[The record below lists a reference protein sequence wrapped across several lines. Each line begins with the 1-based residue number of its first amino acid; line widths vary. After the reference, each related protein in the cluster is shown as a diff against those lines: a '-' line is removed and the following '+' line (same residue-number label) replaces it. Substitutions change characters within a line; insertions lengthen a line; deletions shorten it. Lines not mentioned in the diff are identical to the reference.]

1 MNNEPNEIQ
10 SSQSPTQNDSREKLA
25 DELDAIVQQNE
36 QSPDAYTTEPS
47 ITESQDTSEIASA
60 LFGSEYQPVDT
71 VLPIAEFVSQRVNT
85 YSERG
90 SDKSGRLIFEMGDK
104 SFSFKSILESPTYP
118 TQTKTHTTL
127 IGEPSL
133 VLEESGKDTHQI
145 YQSEVAKIT
154 PDKVDDK
161 EHYTV
166 DRSLKGILQLAQHIN
181 PTDSTIGVM
190 LTEISGGVYSDRAL
204 LLLDAIAATT
214 CMDEAG
220 NMGKIDPYGDAMVVL
235 ALSGDAAAQAQIS
248 SRVAKLH
255 EIDSVTT
262 SEETAK
268 IIDHNTKWPQK
279 DGEQENILS
288 LAQLSMAHTS
298 KFPPLR
304 DESGQIIIKTRFDAQ
319 GFSRASLHFTVNHL
333 VKAHLYGSWDESPF
347 VVVAPLKEML
357 EQNGKPRALGGIDS
371 WWLRNP
377 GQAVE
382 CPGAI
387 VIAPNTRE
395 GSPLLESSGDE
406 IRYKTKDY
414 SEQDIE
420 ELLTGMF
427 ASGTIAWSDLP
438 PDAQEAI
445 TEIDPEFKTATYHFN
460 SEYYNDERNKII
472 SAVNS
477 VYQNSIDTMNIEFC
491 YIAKQL
497 AFLEAL
503 RLQGAP
509 PAISH
514 QWDTSIEGSIKR
526 VARDLVVSP
535 RLHADSSEAYFE
547 SYYWKNIDF
556 DDAVFGIGKNL
567 DPQTRRAVLASGAMP
582 TRQTITEKFNDLG
595 F

>member
-10 SSQSPTQNDSREKLA
+10 PSQSPTENDIRDKLS
-25 DELDAIVQQNE
+25 DELDAIVQQKE
-36 QSPDAYTTEPS
+36 QSPDAYTAEPS
-47 ITESQDTSEIASA
+47 ITESQDASEIASA
-60 LFGSEYQPVDT
+60 LFGSEYQPIDT

-127 IGEPSL
+127 IGEPSS
-133 VLEESGKDTHQI
+133 VLEESGKDTHQQ

-190 LTEISGGVYSDRAL
+190 LSEISGGVYSDRAL

-220 NMGKIDPYGDAMVVL
+220 NMGKIDPYGDAMVIL

-255 EIDSVTT
+255 EIDSVTA

-387 VIAPNTRE
+387 VVAPNTRE

-460 SEYYNDERNKII
+460 SEYYTDERNKII

-497 AFLEAL
+497 AFLVAL

>member
-10 SSQSPTQNDSREKLA
+10 SSQSPTQHDSRDKLA
-25 DELDAIVQQNE
+25 DELDATVQRNE
-36 QSPDAYTTEPS
+36 QSPDAYTAEPS
-47 ITESQDTSEIASA
+47 IAESHDASEIASA

-118 TQTKTHTTL
+118 TQVRIHTTL
-127 IGEPSL
+127 IGEPSS
-133 VLEESGKDTHQI
+133 VLEESGKDTHQL
-145 YQSEVAKIT
+145 YQSEVSKIT

-166 DRSLKGILQLAQHIN
+166 DRSLKGILQLAQRIN
-181 PTDSTIGVM
+181 PTDATIGDM
-190 LTEISGGVYSDRAL
+190 LTEINGGVYSDRAL

-220 NMGKIDPYGDAMVVL
+220 NMGKIDPYGDAMIIL
-235 ALSGDAAAQAQIS
+235 ALSGDTAAQAQIS

-255 EIDSVTT
+255 EIDSVTA

-377 GQAVE
+377 GQPVE

-387 VIAPNTRE
+387 VVAPNTRE

-420 ELLTGMF
+420 ELLSGMF

-438 PDAQEAI
+438 PEAQEAI
-445 TEIDPEFKTATYHFN
+445 TEIDSEFKTATYHFN
-460 SEYYNDERNKII
+460 SEYYTDERNKII

>member
-1 MNNEPNEIQ
+1 MNTEPNETQ
-10 SSQSPTQNDSREKLA
+10 PSQSPTENDIRDKLS
-25 DELDAIVQQNE
+25 DELDAIVQQKE
-36 QSPDAYTTEPS
+36 QSPDAYTAEPS
-47 ITESQDTSEIASA
+47 ITESQDASEIASA
-60 LFGSEYQPVDT
+60 LFGSEYQPIDT

-118 TQTKTHTTL
+118 TQVRIHTTL
-127 IGEPSL
+127 IGEPSS
-133 VLEESGKDTHQI
+133 VLEESGKDTHQQ

-190 LTEISGGVYSDRAL
+190 LSEISGGVYSDRAL

-220 NMGKIDPYGDAMVVL
+220 NMGKIDPYGDAMVIL

-255 EIDSVTT
+255 EIDSVTA

-387 VIAPNTRE
+387 VVAPNTRE

-460 SEYYNDERNKII
+460 SEYYTDERNKII

>member
-1 MNNEPNEIQ
+1 MNNEPNETQ
-10 SSQSPTQNDSREKLA
+10 PSQSPAENDGRAKLA
-25 DELDAIVQQNE
+25 DELDAIVQQKE
-36 QSPDAYTTEPS
+36 QSPDSYTAESS
-47 ITESQDTSEIASA
+47 ITESHDASEIASA
-60 LFGSEYQPVDT
+60 LFESEYQPVDT

-118 TQTKTHTTL
+118 TQVRIHTTL
-127 IGEPSL
+127 IGEPSS
-133 VLEESGKDTHQI
+133 VLEESGKDTHQL
-145 YQSEVAKIT
+145 YQSEVSKIT

-166 DRSLKGILQLAQHIN
+166 DRSLKGILQLAQRIN
-181 PTDSTIGVM
+181 PTDATIGDM
-190 LTEISGGVYSDRAL
+190 LTEINGGVYSSRAL

-220 NMGKIDPYGDAMVVL
+220 NMGKIDPYGDAMIIL
-235 ALSGDAAAQAQIS
+235 ALSGDTATQAQIS

-255 EIDSVTT
+255 EIDSVTAN
-262 SEETAK
+262 EETAK

-347 VVVAPLKEML
+347 VVVAPLKGML

-377 GQAVE
+377 GQPVE

-387 VIAPNTRE
+387 VAAPNTRE

-420 ELLTGMF
+420 ELLSGMF

-438 PDAQEAI
+438 PEAREAI

-460 SEYYNDERNKII
+460 SEYYTDERNKII

>member
-1 MNNEPNEIQ
+1 MNNESNEIQ
-10 SSQSPTQNDSREKLA
+10 SSQSPTQNDSRDKLA
-25 DELDAIVQQNE
+25 DELDAIVQQKE
-36 QSPDAYTTEPS
+36 QSPDAYTAESS
-47 ITESQDTSEIASA
+47 ITESHDASEIASA

-118 TQTKTHTTL
+118 TQVRIHTTL
-127 IGEPSL
+127 IGETSS
-133 VLEESGKDTHQI
+133 VLEESGKDTHQL
-145 YQSEVAKIT
+145 YQSEVSKIT

-166 DRSLKGILQLAQHIN
+166 DRSLKGILQLAQRIN
-181 PTDSTIGVM
+181 PTDATIGDM
-190 LTEISGGVYSDRAL
+190 LTEINGGVYSSRAL

-220 NMGKIDPYGDAMVVL
+220 NMGKIDPYGDAMIIL
-235 ALSGDAAAQAQIS
+235 ALSGDTAAQAQIS
-248 SRVAKLH
+248 NRVAKLH
-255 EIDSVTT
+255 EIDSVTA

-377 GQAVE
+377 GQPVE

-387 VIAPNTRE
+387 VVAPNTRE

-420 ELLTGMF
+420 ELLSGMF

-438 PDAQEAI
+438 PEAQEAI

-460 SEYYNDERNKII
+460 SEYYTDERNKII

>member
-1 MNNEPNEIQ
+1 MNNESNEIR
-10 SSQSPTQNDSREKLA
+10 SSQSPTQNDSRDKLA
-25 DELDAIVQQNE
+25 DDLDAIVQQKE

-71 VLPIAEFVSQRVNT
+71 VLPIAEFVSQRVKT

-90 SDKSGRLIFEMGDK
+90 SDQSGRLIFEMGDK

-127 IGEPSL
+127 IGEPSS
-133 VLEESGKDTHQI
+133 VLEESGKDTHQQ

-154 PDKVDDK
+154 PGKVDDK

-190 LTEISGGVYSDRAL
+190 LSEISGGVYSDRAL

-220 NMGKIDPYGDAMVVL
+220 NMGKLDPYGDAMITL

-255 EIDSVTT
+255 EIDSVTAREDVA
-262 SEETAK
+262 SIADHYAK
-268 IIDHNTKWPQK
+268 YPLIE
-279 DGEQENILS
+279 DGQENVLS

-387 VIAPNTRE
+387 VVAPNTRE
-395 GSPLLESSGDE
+395 GAPLLESLRDE

-460 SEYYNDERNKII
+460 SEYYTDEQNKII
-472 SAVNS
+472 SAINS
-477 VYQNSIDTMNIEFC
+477 VYQNNKDNMDIEFC
-491 YIAKQL
+491 YISKQL

-556 DDAVFGIGKNL
+556 DDEVFGIGKNL

>member
-10 SSQSPTQNDSREKLA
+10 PSQSPTENDIRDKLS
-25 DELDAIVQQNE
+25 DELDAIVQQKE
-36 QSPDAYTTEPS
+36 QSPDAYTAEPS
-47 ITESQDTSEIASA
+47 ITESQDASEIASA
-60 LFGSEYQPVDT
+60 LFGSEYQPIDT

-118 TQTKTHTTL
+118 TQVRIHTTL
-127 IGEPSL
+127 IGEPSS
-133 VLEESGKDTHQI
+133 VLEESGKDTHQQ

-190 LTEISGGVYSDRAL
+190 LSEISGGVYSDRAL

-220 NMGKIDPYGDAMVVL
+220 NMGKIDPYGDAMVIL

-255 EIDSVTT
+255 EIDSVTA

-387 VIAPNTRE
+387 VVAPNTRE

-460 SEYYNDERNKII
+460 SEYYTDERNKII

>member
-1 MNNEPNEIQ
+1 MNNEPNETQ
-10 SSQSPTQNDSREKLA
+10 PSQSPAENDGRAKLA

-36 QSPDAYTTEPS
+36 QSPGAFTAEPS
-47 ITESQDTSEIASA
+47 IAESQDASEIAKT
-60 LFGSEYQPVDT
+60 LFGSEHQPT
-71 VLPIAEFVSQRVNT
+71 VQLVPISEFVIQRVNT

-104 SFSFKSILESPTYP
+104 SFSFKSIAESPTYP
-118 TQTKTHTTL
+118 TQTRTHTTL
-127 IGEPSL
+127 IGESSS
-133 VLEESGKDTHQI
+133 VLEESGKDTHQQ

-154 PDKVDDK
+154 PDKADDK
-161 EHYTV
+161 EHFTV
-166 DRSLKGILQLAQHIN
+166 DRSLKGILQLAQQIIPSDTAIGEMLSEIN
-181 PTDSTIGVM
+181 
-190 LTEISGGVYSDRAL
+190 EGVYSDRAL

-220 NMGKIDPYGDAMVVL
+220 NMGKLDPYGDAMIIL

-255 EIDSVTT
+255 EIDSVTA
-262 SEETAK
+262 SEDVASIADHYAK
-268 IIDHNTKWPQK
+268 YPLIE
-279 DGEQENILS
+279 DGQEKVLP
-288 LAQLSMAHTS
+288 LAQLSMVHTS

-304 DESGQIIIKTRFDAQ
+304 DESGQVIIKTRFDAQ

-347 VVVAPLKEML
+347 VVVAPLKGML

-377 GQAVE
+377 GQPVE

-387 VIAPNTRE
+387 VIAPNARE
-395 GSPLLESSGDE
+395 GAPLLESLRDE

-420 ELLTGMF
+420 EMLTGMF
-427 ASGTIAWSDLP
+427 ESQTIAWSDLP
-438 PDAQEAI
+438 PEVQEAI
-445 TEIDPEFKTATYHFN
+445 AVIDSEFKTATYHFN
-460 SEYYNDERNKII
+460 SEYYVDERNKII

-477 VYQNSIDTMNIEFC
+477 VYQNNKDNMDIEFC
-491 YIAKQL
+491 YISKQL

-503 RLQGAP
+503 KLQGAP
-509 PAISH
+509 PTVSY
-514 QWDTSIEGSIKR
+514 QWDTSIEGSINR
-526 VARDLVVSP
+526 VARDLVVTP

-547 SYYWKNIDF
+547 SRYWRNIDF
-556 DDAVFGIGKNL
+556 DDEVFGIGKDL
-567 DPQTRRAVLASGAMP
+567 DPQTRRAVLASGVMP
-582 TRQTITEKFNDLG
+582 TRQTITQKLNDLG

>member
-10 SSQSPTQNDSREKLA
+10 SSQSPTQNDSRDKLA
-25 DELDAIVQQNE
+25 DELDATVQRNE
-36 QSPDAYTTEPS
+36 QSPDAYTAEPS
-47 ITESQDTSEIASA
+47 IAESHDASEIASA

-118 TQTKTHTTL
+118 TQVRIHTTL
-127 IGEPSL
+127 IGEPSS
-133 VLEESGKDTHQI
+133 VLEESGKDTHQL
-145 YQSEVAKIT
+145 YQSEVSKIT

-166 DRSLKGILQLAQHIN
+166 DRSLKGILQLAQRIN
-181 PTDSTIGVM
+181 PTDATIGDM
-190 LTEISGGVYSDRAL
+190 LTEINGGVYSDRAL

-220 NMGKIDPYGDAMVVL
+220 NMGKIDPYGDAMIIL
-235 ALSGDAAAQAQIS
+235 ALSGDTAAQAQIS

-255 EIDSVTT
+255 EIDSVTA

-377 GQAVE
+377 GQPVE

-387 VIAPNTRE
+387 VVAPNTRE

-420 ELLTGMF
+420 ELLSGMF

-438 PDAQEAI
+438 PEAQEAI
-445 TEIDPEFKTATYHFN
+445 TEIDSEFKTATYHFN
-460 SEYYNDERNKII
+460 SEYYTDERNKII

>member
-10 SSQSPTQNDSREKLA
+10 PSQSPTENDIRDKLS
-25 DELDAIVQQNE
+25 DELDAIVQQKE
-36 QSPDAYTTEPS
+36 QSPDAYTAEPS
-47 ITESQDTSEIASA
+47 ITESQDASEIASA
-60 LFGSEYQPVDT
+60 LFGSEYQPIDT

-118 TQTKTHTTL
+118 TQVRIHTTL
-127 IGEPSL
+127 IGEPSP
-133 VLEESGKDTHQI
+133 VLEESGKDTHQQ
-145 YQSEVAKIT
+145 YQSEVSNIT

-190 LTEISGGVYSDRAL
+190 LSEISGGVYSDRAL

-255 EIDSVTT
+255 EIDSVTA

-387 VIAPNTRE
+387 VVAPNTRE

-460 SEYYNDERNKII
+460 SEYYTDERNKII

>member
-10 SSQSPTQNDSREKLA
+10 PSQSPTENDIRDKLS
-25 DELDAIVQQNE
+25 DELDAIVQQKE
-36 QSPDAYTTEPS
+36 QSPDAYTAEPS
-47 ITESQDTSEIASA
+47 ITESQDASEIASA
-60 LFGSEYQPVDT
+60 LFGSEYQPIDT

-118 TQTKTHTTL
+118 TQVRIHTTL
-127 IGEPSL
+127 IGEPSS
-133 VLEESGKDTHQI
+133 VLEESGKDTHQQ

-190 LTEISGGVYSDRAL
+190 LSEISGGVYSDRAL

-220 NMGKIDPYGDAMVVL
+220 NMGKIDPYGDAMVIL

-255 EIDSVTT
+255 EIDSVTA

-387 VIAPNTRE
+387 VVAPNTRE

-460 SEYYNDERNKII
+460 SEYYTDERNKII

-556 DDAVFGIGKNL
+556 DDAVFSIGKNL

>member
-10 SSQSPTQNDSREKLA
+10 PSQSPTENDIRDKLS
-25 DELDAIVQQNE
+25 DELDAIVQQKE
-36 QSPDAYTTEPS
+36 QSPDAYTAEPS
-47 ITESQDTSEIASA
+47 ITESQDASEIASA
-60 LFGSEYQPVDT
+60 LFGSEYQPIDT

-118 TQTKTHTTL
+118 TQVRIHTTL
-127 IGEPSL
+127 IGEPSS
-133 VLEESGKDTHQI
+133 VLEESGKDTHQQ

-190 LTEISGGVYSDRAL
+190 LIEISGGVYSDRAL

-220 NMGKIDPYGDAMVVL
+220 NMGKIDPYGDAMVIL

-255 EIDSVTT
+255 EIDSVTA

-387 VIAPNTRE
+387 VVAPNTRE

-460 SEYYNDERNKII
+460 SEYYTDERNKII